1 MVDGMLSHA
10 RPTFFEFFAGGGM
23 ARLGLG
29 NRWQCLFAND
39 ICKEKAAS
47 YRAVFGDRELHVG
60 DVAALDA
67 AALPGAPSLAW
78 ASFPCQD
85 LSLAGAGA
93 GLAGSRSGTFKP
105 FWKLICSLAAEDRAP
120 KLVVLENVAGTLAS
134 HGGADFA
141 FLLESFSAA
150 GYCAGAFILD
160 AVHFLPQSRPRLF
173 IVGVHSSLRVPGKCV
188 RSGPEDPW
196 HPAQLRSAHA
206 ALPTRLRASWLW
218 WNMPGP
224 SAAPAVLENLL
235 EPDGAVDWHSAA
247 ETAHI
252 VSLMAPRHL
261 QKLESA
267 RRTGRRMVGTIY
279 RRTRQGA
286 QRAEVRFDQ
295 VAGCLRTPGG
305 GSSRQ
310 TVIIAERDRVRSRL
324 LSPREA
330 ARLMGVP
337 DSYPLPER
345 RNSAYHLFGDGV
357 AVPVAAWLSEW
368 LLLPML
374 QAPASRPASTP
385 AVETRYLAAM
395 QDRSH
400 KGSERGSRT

>member
-1 MVDGMLSHA
+1 
-10 RPTFFEFFAGGGM
+10 
-23 ARLGLG
+23 
-29 NRWQCLFAND
+29 
-39 ICKEKAAS
+39 
-47 YRAVFGDRELHVG
+47 
-60 DVAALDA
+60 
-67 AALPGAPSLAW
+67 LPGLPSLAW

-93 GLAGSRSGTFKP
+93 GLAGARSGTFKP
-105 FWKLICSLAAEDRAP
+105 FWKLICSLATEDRAP
-120 KLVVLENVAGTLAS
+120 KLIVLENVAGTLTS

-141 FLLESFSAA
+141 FLLDSFSAA
-150 GYCAGAFILD
+150 GYRAGALILD

-173 IVGVHSSLRVPGKCV
+173 VIGVCSSLHIPGECV
-188 RSGPEDPW
+188 RSGPEEPW
-196 HPAQLRSAHA
+196 HPAALRSAHA
-206 ALPTRLRASWLW
+206 ALPPDLRARWLW
-218 WNMPGP
+218 WNLPVP
-224 SAAPAVLENLL
+224 SNAPPQLEGLL
-235 EPDGAVDWHSAA
+235 EPDAAVEWHSAA
-247 ETAHI
+247 QTAHI
-252 VSLMAPRHL
+252 VSLMASRHL

-267 RRTGRRMVGTIY
+267 RHARRRMVGTVY
-279 RRTRQGA
+279 RRTRQGV

-310 TVIIAERDRVRSRL
+310 TVMVVEGDRVRSRL

-337 DSYPLPER
+337 DSYPLPQR

-357 AVPVAAWLSEW
+357 AVPVAAWLSEQ
-368 LLLPML
+368 LLLPLL
-374 QAPASRPASTP
+374 QASAARPASTP

-400 KGSERGSRT
+400 KGRPPAR